1 MKFPEDKHQGKCDH
15 CKSEVPLDAVVCAA
29 CGARWGSS
37 TGKTRQQVYD
47 LGKAKV
53 KMGLIGGAFFA
64 VFFLVTIY
72 FESGWMLLSMALG
85 FLAGPICIGWIIG
98 GLISM
103 RRAKTNLS
111 IQWWRQS

>member
-1 MKFPEDKHQGKCDH
+1 LKFPEDKHQGQCDH
-15 CKSEVPLDAVVCAA
+15 CKSEVPFDAVVCAS

-47 LGKAKV
+47 LGKTKV
-53 KMGLIGGAFFA
+53 KMGLIGGVLFA
-64 VFFLVTIY
+64 AFFLVTVY
-72 FESGWMLLSMALG
+72 FESGWMLLSMVLG
-85 FLAGPICIGWIIG
+85 FLAGPICVGWIIG